1 MLEIVR
7 AADSEAVG
15 LRFIQRNNSDI
26 DLEHKVAFN
35 MPTIFSDILIEK
47 NNIIDKLSKL
57 RIYVIAHTLTSRKSQ
72 NLPTNTNRKNAMPLV
87 INTTVGK
94 SDCDESF

>member
-47 NNIIDKLSKL
+47 KQL
-57 RIYVIAHTLTSRKSQ
+57 YWYTLE
-72 NLPTNTNRKNAMPLV
+72 A
-87 INTTVGK
+87 
-94 SDCDESF
+94 

>member
-35 MPTIFSDILIEK
+35 MPTIFSDILIEEK
-47 NNIIDKLSKL
+47 K
-57 RIYVIAHTLTSRKSQ
+57 TLLINSRS
-72 NLPTNTNRKNAMPLV
+72 LEYM
-87 INTTVGK
+87 
-94 SDCDESF
+94 